1 MFKIF
6 QHLFSFSNFPAP
18 FSVKCLKVPSTF
30 LFFTFCSTCPSLSD
44 WVWCGMSCATN
55 RWTDPKTCFETL
67 LLFQTVAC
75 SWNFLLTCENPCC
88 ETCVKLVNTCVAR
101 VAPALGASSEKPG
114 GPPEWSLDAAGTHL
128 VDCPTRWSL
137 FDISILIPRWPRN
150 IAQQCASTHLPS
162 C

>member
-55 RWTDPKTCFETL
+55 RWTDPETCFETL
-67 LLFQTVAC
+67 LLFQTVVQLKLFVNLWKPVL
-75 SWNFLLTCENPCC
+75 WNLCETCENPCC
-88 ETCVKLVNTCVAR
+88 PHSSRAWCEQWKAR
-101 VAPALGASSEKPG
+101 WATGVESWRCRYPLSWLPNQMI
-114 GPPEWSLDAAGTHL
+114 SLWYLD
-128 VDCPTRWSL
+128 
-137 FDISILIPRWPRN
+137 FDT
-150 IAQQCASTHLPS
+150 QMTKKYSTAM